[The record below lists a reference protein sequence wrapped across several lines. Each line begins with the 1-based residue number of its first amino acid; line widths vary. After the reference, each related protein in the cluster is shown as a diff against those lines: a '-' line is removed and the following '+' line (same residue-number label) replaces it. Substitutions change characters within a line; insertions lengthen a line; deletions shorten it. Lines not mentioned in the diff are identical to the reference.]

1 MLLVDALNF
10 IIDDG
15 IEAPRVWEATGRAGR
30 WREINPGADYAAP
43 LLPYVLIF
51 TDLRGIKR
59 TTMGHKVVQAKSSHE
74 YWLDR
79 FCVAPELLGA
89 KHLFEHA
96 GRYISVELPATPQE
110 DSKLDRE
117 FWDVECYK
125 WLSAGHV
132 PLEYK
137 VNRVRL
143 RATIGTDIAVPEEAL
158 KVSPRRDELFTKPER
173 DHLDNLIKGQSGLAL
188 DAFRHWLSV
197 LRWKSR
203 VGHIGE
209 PQVRN
214 SGHSTGGAAL
224 QDSASG
230 HRFWLQGHIIVG
242 QGSKAVTPSGWQLAQ
257 AALKES
263 KSPPIWFDFV
273 FQGEQRINNHDLTGA
288 VLSLA
293 IALEAIVRTLVTHH
307 LSEISIEPLI
317 SKIVDRANFRSILSG
332 LRSLSFWDD
341 GWEQVV
347 DFSSFN
353 ALMDYR
359 DRVMHSADT
368 KDLER
373 KKLRATHTKVEA
385 LAYFVSEFLGKE

>member
-15 IEAPRVWEATGRAGR
+15 IEAPRVWEAAGRAGG

-173 DHLDNLIKGQSGLAL
+173 DHP
-188 DAFRHWLSV
+188 R
-197 LRWKSR
+197 
-203 VGHIGE
+203 
-209 PQVRN
+209 
-214 SGHSTGGAAL
+214 
-224 QDSASG
+224 
-230 HRFWLQGHIIVG
+230 
-242 QGSKAVTPSGWQLAQ
+242 
-257 AALKES
+257 
-263 KSPPIWFDFV
+263 
-273 FQGEQRINNHDLTGA
+273 
-288 VLSLA
+288 
-293 IALEAIVRTLVTHH
+293 ALE
-307 LSEISIEPLI
+307 
-317 SKIVDRANFRSILSG
+317 
-332 LRSLSFWDD
+332 
-341 GWEQVV
+341 
-347 DFSSFN
+347 
-353 ALMDYR
+353 
-359 DRVMHSADT
+359 
-368 KDLER
+368 
-373 KKLRATHTKVEA
+373 EA
-385 LAYFVSEFLGKE
+385 EA